1 MHLSRKLFAVL
12 ASTVVLVGAGAL
24 VANSATSQPR
34 DDRGGG
40 SRHSISDDE
49 ISIQLWNFAAYIGF
63 GTDAATQA
71 RLEEVLRRLSEI
83 GYRNVE
89 PFTFN
94 GLTAAQFKA
103 LLDKY
108 DLKAPSRHGHVAIAT
123 FAQTLADSKTLRQ
136 KYVGSGGLPDA
147 GDRQLREHARD
158 RDRDERARP
167 ALGAQRHRQVLRPQP
182 PAGVPHAVRG
192 SRRPAR

>member
-1 MHLSRKLFAVL
+1 MRISRRLLAVL
-12 ASTVVLVGAGAL
+12 GSAVVLVAAGSAVVGA
-24 VANSATSQPR
+24 SADSG
-34 DDRGGG
+34 DRHGGG
-40 SRHSISDDE
+40 NRHSISDDE

-103 LLDKY
+103 LLDRY
-108 DLKAPSRHGHVAIAT
+108 DLKAPSRHGDVSITNFAT
-123 FAQTLADSKTLRQ
+123 DA
-136 KYVGSGGLPDA
+136 GGLQDAAPEVRRLRRVPDA
-147 GDRQLREHARD
+147 GDRQLREHAGD
-158 RDRDERARP
+158 RHRDERARP
-167 ALGAQRHRQVLRPQP
+167 ALRAQRHRQVLRPQP
-182 PAGVPHAVRG
+182 PAA
-192 SRRPAR
+192 SSARSTRTR